1 LQSGAF
7 LVESDF
13 MQAVKRNAPATWTSN
28 AWFGWTLA
36 LLASFSF
43 SFAPPIARGVIL
55 AGMDSTTLLVLRLSL
70 ATLFFG
76 LTILLMNPQL
86 FKVSRQTFLVTS
98 FAGATNGLG
107 MLFFF
112 WALERVDASLSSMI
126 ISLIP
131 LVVLSLL
138 ALRGERFTYR
148 HLIRLGLGLG
158 GVYLLIGPGGTVDPH
173 GIVLLVASIFCF
185 SCQIVML
192 QWYLKGQD
200 FRTVSFYISAGM
212 TTVVTIYWALWGVQ
226 WQTPGAQSWL
236 LIFAL
241 AFLSTFLA
249 RLFFVS
255 AVDRIGGGQMTLL
268 TPMETLLTVFW
279 SLIFLHERFS
289 PLQWVGGALVLSSA
303 LMAVQ
308 RLNLAKWR
316 PRWRNWTRV

>member
-1 LQSGAF
+1 MRLLTSHPPAVQSDSYPTAATLPAGRVWIGWFLAF
-7 LVESDF
+7 F
-13 MQAVKRNAPATWTSN
+13 
-28 AWFGWTLA
+28 
-36 LLASFSF
+36 ASFSF
-43 SFAPPIARGVIL
+43 SFAAPIARGVIL
-55 AGMDSTTLLVLRLSL
+55 TGMASTTLLVLRLCI
-70 ATLFFG
+70 ATFFFG
-76 LTILLMNPQL
+76 LTIVVMNPRL
-86 FKVSRQTFLVTS
+86 FLVSRQTLLITT

-107 MLFFF
+107 MMFFF
-112 WALERVDASLSSMI
+112 WALERVNASIASMV

-173 GIVLLVASIFCF
+173 GVLLLMIAILCF

-200 FRTVSFYISAGM
+200 VRTVSFYISVGM
-212 TTVVTIYWALWGVQ
+212 AAVVVIYWFSQGAP
-226 WQTPGAQSWL
+226 WQTPPTQSWL

-241 AFLSTFLA
+241 AFLSTFIA
-249 RLFFVS
+249 RLSFVA
-255 AVDRIGGGQMTLL
+255 AVDHIGGGQMTLL
-268 TPMETLLTVFW
+268 TPLETLLTVFW
-279 SLIFLHERFS
+279 SILFLQEHFT

-303 LMAVQ
+303 LLAIQ
-308 RLNLAKWR
+308 RLHIAKWR

>member
-1 LQSGAF
+1 
-7 LVESDF
+7 
-13 MQAVKRNAPATWTSN
+13 MQAVKSTALTPPASN
-28 AWFGWTLA
+28 AWFSWALA
-36 LLASFSF
+36 ILASFSF
-43 SFAPPIARGVIL
+43 SFAPPIARGVIV
-55 AGMDSTTLLVLRLSL
+55 AGMDSTALIVLRLCL

-76 LTILLMNPQL
+76 VTILVMNPQL
-86 FKVSRQTFLVTS
+86 FRASRQTLVVTL

-112 WALERVDASLSSMI
+112 WALERVDASISSMI

-158 GVYLLIGPGGTVDPH
+158 GVYLLIGPGGDVDPH
-173 GIVLLVASIFCF
+173 GIVLLVSSIFCF

-200 FRTVSFYISAGM
+200 FRTVSFYISLGM
-212 TTVVTIYWALWGVQ
+212 TTVVTLYWAIWGNQ
-226 WQTPGAQSWL
+226 WHTPGAQTWL

-249 RLFFVS
+249 RLFFVA
-255 AVDRIGGGQMTLL
+255 AVDRLGGAHMTLL
-268 TPMETLLTVFW
+268 TPLETLLTVFW

-303 LMAVQ
+303 LLAIQ
-308 RLNLAKWR
+308 RLNLAQWR

>member
-1 LQSGAF
+1 
-7 LVESDF
+7 
-13 MQAVKRNAPATWTSN
+13 MQAVKRNASTPWRSN

-36 LLASFSF
+36 ILASFSF

-55 AGMDSTTLLVLRLSL
+55 AGMDSTTVLVLRLCL

-86 FKVSRQTFLVTS
+86 FKVSRQTLLVTS
-98 FAGATNGLG
+98 FAGATNGFG

-112 WALERVDASLSSMI
+112 WALEVVDASISSMI

-158 GVYLLIGPGGTVDPH
+158 GVYLLIGPGGSVDPH
-173 GIVLLVASIFCF
+173 GILLLVISIFCF
-185 SCQIVML
+185 SCHIVML

-200 FRTVSFYISAGM
+200 FRTISFYISVGM
-212 TTVVTIYWALWGVQ
+212 TTVVTLYWAIRGVA
-226 WQTPGAQSWL
+226 WQTPGVQSWL
-236 LIFAL
+236 LVFAL

-249 RLFFVS
+249 RLFFVA

-303 LMAVQ
+303 LMAIQ

-316 PRWRNWTRV
+316 PRWRNWARV

>member
-1 LQSGAF
+1 MRSVSSQTPISQPA
-7 LVESDF
+7 SYPP
-13 MQAVKRNAPATWTSN
+13 PATISTTN
-28 AWFGWTLA
+28 AWVGWALA
-36 LLASFSF
+36 LFASFSF
-43 SFAPPIARGVIL
+43 SFAAPIARGVIL
-55 AGMDSTTLLVLRLSL
+55 TGMDSTTLLVLRLSL

-76 LTILLMNPQL
+76 MTIAVMDARL
-86 FKVSRQTFLVTS
+86 FLVSRQTLLVTT
-98 FAGATNGLG
+98 FAGMTNGLG

-112 WALERVDASLSSMI
+112 WALERVHASIASMI

-148 HLIRLGLGLG
+148 HFVRLGLGLG

-173 GIVLLVASIFCF
+173 GILLLVISIFCF

-200 FRTVSFYISAGM
+200 FRSVSFYISVGM
-212 TTVVTIYWALWGVQ
+212 AAVVVLYWATQGVA
-226 WQTPGAQSWL
+226 WQTPPVQSWL

-241 AFLSTFLA
+241 AFLSTFVA
-249 RLFFVS
+249 RLTFVA

-268 TPMETLLTVFW
+268 TPMETLLTVCW
-279 SLIFLHERFS
+279 SMLFLQEHFT

-303 LMAVQ
+303 LLAVQ
-308 RLNLAKWR
+308 RLNIAKWR